1 MWRPFAKTSLGRAI
15 AALAVGSHT
24 LPSEIINNPNDLI
37 LNIRLWTIG
46 QDMLNAKGKGNVIE
60 SGSVESK
67 LRKEI
72 GELETERIYA

>member
-1 MWRPFAKTSLGRAI
+1 
-15 AALAVGSHT
+15 
-24 LPSEIINNPNDLI
+24 
-37 LNIRLWTIG
+37 
-46 QDMLNAKGKGNVIE
+46 MLNAKGKGNVIE